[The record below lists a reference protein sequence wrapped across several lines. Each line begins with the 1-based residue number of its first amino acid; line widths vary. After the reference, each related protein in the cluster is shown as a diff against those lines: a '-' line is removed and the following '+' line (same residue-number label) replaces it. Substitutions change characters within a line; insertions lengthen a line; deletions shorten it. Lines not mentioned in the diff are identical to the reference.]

1 MTSLYFPSPLAGIL
15 KHLLAWTVEHA
26 VQRKQFGH
34 QLKDFALI
42 KQKFAGMALT
52 IYAMESM
59 AYLTA
64 GMLDGRQNP
73 DCSVEAAIVKV
84 KGGRR
89 VCLWCSIDREVKSV
103 LQKYK

>member
-1 MTSLYFPSPLAGIL
+1 MPAMNNPFIYIPSGML
-15 KHLLAWTVEHA
+15 KRLLAWTVDHA

-34 QLKDFALI
+34 QLKEFAMI
-42 KQKFAGMALT
+42 KEKFGRMAVN

-64 GMLDGRQNP
+64 GMLDGQQDP

-84 KGGRR
+84 
-89 VCLWCSIDREVKSV
+89 REVVSALYV
-103 LQKYK
+103 TSQEGG